1 MNGYSARYV
10 KIVAK
15 NFGDLPNWHPGA
27 GYEGKAWLFVD
38 EIEIK

>member
-1 MNGYSARYV
+1 MGGYSARYV

-15 NFGDLPNWHPGA
+15 NLGDLPEWHL
-27 GYEGKAWLFVD
+27 GYPYNGKAWIFVD